1 MPKLDVGAG
10 SYSQTARLLDEWAGQ
25 ESSTVG
31 NIRHSDIYIHI
42 FIYTYL
48 HTPGKLVSAV
58 RTLGREDAAAVVMGG
73 CSLYR
78 IVPGHKGGAV

>member
-31 NIRHSDIYIHI
+31 NIHHYISTYI
-42 FIYTYL
+42 SILYL
-48 HTPGKLVSAV
+48 HISTSGKLVSAV

-78 IVPGHKGGAV
+78 IVPGHKGGSV

>member
-31 NIRHSDIYIHI
+31 NIYISMSN
-42 FIYTYL
+42 IYTYL
-48 HTPGKLVSAV
+48 HPGKLVSAV

-78 IVPGHKGGAV
+78 IVPGHKGGTI

>member
-31 NIRHSDIYIHI
+31 NIYISYTYIISTYLNIYI
-42 FIYTYL
+42 
-48 HTPGKLVSAV
+48 
-58 RTLGREDAAAVVMGG
+58 R
-73 CSLYR
+73 
-78 IVPGHKGGAV
+78 